1 MDEIEKVLG
10 QGVFPEKKDL
20 KFQSKRENGQN
31 RTKWTKSDKMDKIG
45 QNGQNWTKS
54 DNMDCGQMNNFDKSD
69 KIDNKD

>member
-31 RTKWTKSDKMDKIG
+31 RTKWTKWTKLDKIG
-45 QNGQNWTKS
+45 QHGLWT
-54 DNMDCGQMNNFDKSD
+54 NEQL
-69 KIDNKD
+69 